1 MKKALLVLALAINL
15 QGLKAE
21 ESQVPCKVGDI
32 VTLIPVD
39 TGSEKKPCHM
49 IFEVKEIKGKW
60 LSSATLQWGSKRP
73 RSLSSSTN
81 SNPTNSSEPEHWYNT
96 DAYSQVLVN
105 DPQTVKMVREG
116 ITPEGWTRPPIIHT
130 NPVTKRTAPRNPG
143 EVEEPKAEEESK

>member
-1 MKKALLVLALAINL
+1 MKKALLVLTLAVSST
-15 QGLKAE
+15 GLKAE
-21 ESQVPCKVGDI
+21 EYQVPFKVGDI

-39 TGSEKKPCHM
+39 TGSEKKPCRI

-60 LSSATLQWGSKRP
+60 LSSATQQLPKRHG
-73 RSLSSSTN
+73 SLSSSTN
-81 SNPTNSSEPEHWYNT
+81 SGEPEHWYNT

-143 EVEEPKAEEESK
+143 EVEGESK

>member
-1 MKKALLVLALAINL
+1 MKKALLVLTLAVSST
-15 QGLKAE
+15 GLKAE
-21 ESQVPCKVGDI
+21 EYQVPFKVGDI

-39 TGSEKKPCHM
+39 TGSEKKPCRM

-60 LSSATLQWGSKRP
+60 LSSATQQWPKRHG
-73 RSLSSSTN
+73 SLSSSTN

-143 EVEEPKAEEESK
+143 EVEGESK

>member
-1 MKKALLVLALAINL
+1 MLGMLAVS
-15 QGLKAE
+15 GWAE
-21 ESQVPCKVGDI
+21 ESQVPVKVGDI

-39 TGSEKKPCHM
+39 TGSEKKPCRM

-60 LSSATLQWGSKRP
+60 LSSATQQWPKRHG
-73 RSLSSSTN
+73 SLSSSTN

-143 EVEEPKAEEESK
+143 EVEGESK

>member
-1 MKKALLVLALAINL
+1 MKNALLVLALAISST
-15 QGLKAE
+15 GLKAE
-21 ESQVPCKVGDI
+21 ESQVPFKVGDI

-39 TGSEKKPCHM
+39 TGSEKKPCRM

-60 LSSATLQWGSKRP
+60 LSSATQQWPKRHG
-73 RSLSSSTN
+73 SLSSSTN

-143 EVEEPKAEEESK
+143 EVEGESK